1 MIRFILILLLI
12 GVGGWWLA
20 DTILSNPGKAV
31 ITWGEGQADGQM
43 IKMTTATLLLWILGL
58 CIAFYIAVRLLSYL
72 FGFGKRI
79 RRMRETRL
87 AGKASRGL
95 NQGLIQLAEGH
106 WDKAEKLLTDHAEYS
121 ETPLLNYLTAARA
134 AHMQHNP
141 ERRDELL
148 RLAIEQDSKAQIA
161 VGVSQAEMQLS
172 DAQLEQ
178 ANATL
183 INLRKIA
190 PKNTYVLKLY
200 AKTLYRQENWDE
212 LLNLLPELVRFRL
225 LDDSRTSRNMKV
237 VQSAAL
243 HGVFEKYAA
252 KKEIDKLQAFW
263 KKIPQPIKDQPEAM
277 HIYANALHKAGEEK
291 LCAQFIVAANNK
303 HWDEKLTSLYSRLY
317 HSDLNHAIQQG
328 EKWLKN
334 NPDNPTNLML
344 LARLHKQQKLW
355 GMAKSYYETSLNQ
368 SPDPEGYLELAELLE
383 TMDEPENAQQC
394 YRTGLRYSIRNQGER
409 LVLTASNRAQPKV
422 ATAED
427 LQTPTL

>member
-1 MIRFILILLLI
+1 MIRFIIILLLLL
-12 GVGGWWLA
+12 VGGWWLA
-20 DTILSNPGKAV
+20 DTVLSNPGKAV
-31 ITWGEGQADGQM
+31 ITWGGADGQA
-43 IKMTTATLLLWILGL
+43 ITMTTATLILSMIGV
-58 CIAFYIAVRLLSYL
+58 CIAFYIAVRLLIYL
-72 FGFGKRI
+72 FGFGKRF
-79 RRMRETRL
+79 RRMRESRL

-106 WDKAEKLLTDHAEYS
+106 WDKAEKMLTEYAEYS

-134 AHMQHNP
+134 AHMQHEP

-183 INLRKIA
+183 LNLRKIA

-212 LLNLLPELVRFRL
+212 LLNLLPELVKVKL
-225 LDDSRTSRNMKV
+225 LDNTRTSRNMKV

-243 HGVFEKYAA
+243 NGAFEKYAA
-252 KKEIDKLQAFW
+252 KKEVDKLQTFW
-263 KKIPQPIKDQPEAM
+263 KKIPQPIKEQPETM
-277 HIYANALHKAGEEK
+277 HIYANALHRAGEDK
-291 LCAQFIVAANNK
+291 LCAQFVVATNNK
-303 HWDEKLTSLYSRLY
+303 NWDEKLTRLYSRLY
-317 HSDLNHAIQQG
+317 HGDLNQAIQQA

-334 NPDNPTNLML
+334 NPENPTNLLL

-355 GMAKSYYETSLNQ
+355 GVAKSYYETSLNQ
-368 SPDPEGYLELAELLE
+368 SPDTEGYLELAELLE
-383 TMDEPENAQQC
+383 TMDEPANAQQV

-409 LVLTASNRAQPKV
+409 LVLIPSNRVQPKV

-427 LQTPTL
+427 LQSTPTL